1 MDFFKTVFNFF
12 KWILFLTL
20 TLFGLLIAAGIVTV
34 YYKEYLKEE
43 VLLAEN
49 ETEQDEIY
57 TDEEETVFEEEPS
70 FNDEE
75 KAKDESHPLD
85 VESKVEKVKK
95 NIDKHRSVRV
105 DRRNDVV
112 SRNESEQESNANI
125 PPPPPPHF
133 TALKG
138 KPVFRSDPEP
148 PWYHFRF
155 SYRDI
160 MEDLYMWE
168 WLLQQTEV
176 RRSLSAYGLPESF
189 FQSYYDEEEAERI
202 LKKGFFRYDKD
213 GYICTDYNAV
223 LRYYHKYTEPLYVLL
238 KKKVGDDAPLTDYI
252 EELLRFCQDIPYK
265 RPGNYYGNKYIWDFY
280 TPVHIMLERE
290 GDCDSKSV
298 LFASVLMHDRRFR
311 DKIVYI
317 TVAGHLL
324 LGIEG
329 EPNPYQDWVD
339 FQGKK
344 YIICDPVGPAHTA
357 FGVSAWDYGPVLNIE
372 KASLN

>member
-1 MDFFKTVFNFF
+1 MGFLKTIFNFF
-12 KWILFLTL
+12 KWVLILTF
-20 TLFGLLIAAGIVTV
+20 TLFGLLIAAGVV
-34 YYKEYLKEE
+34 ALYYEDYLKKEVMLAEEE
-43 VLLAEN
+43 VLQDDKTAE
-49 ETEQDEIY
+49 ELFIEE
-57 TDEEETVFEEEPS
+57 EEETEANNEITDAKEAIKEV
-70 FNDEE
+70 EE
-75 KAKDESHPLD
+75 KREPVSPD
-85 VESKVEKVKK
+85 
-95 NIDKHRSVRV
+95 
-105 DRRNDVV
+105 DRQALRDNKREEIV
-112 SRNESEQESNANI
+112 SRHEQEEKRVPDA
-125 PPPPPPHF
+125 PPPPPRF
-133 TALKG
+133 ARLKG
-138 KPVFRSDPEP
+138 KAVFDADPEP

-155 SYRDI
+155 SYQDI

-168 WLLQQTEV
+168 WLLRQAEV
-176 RRSLSAYGLPESF
+176 DRSLRVYGLPKSF
-189 FQSYYDEEEAERI
+189 FQNYYEEEQAARI
-202 LKKGFFRYDKD
+202 LKKSFFRYDKE

-223 LRYYHKYTEPLYVLL
+223 LRYYHRYTEPLYELL
-238 KKKVGDDAPLTDYI
+238 KKKVGNDAPLTDYI

-265 RPGNYYGNKYIWDFY
+265 RPGDYYRNKYIWDFY

-344 YIICDPVGPAHTA
+344 YIVCDPVGPAHTA

>member
-1 MDFFKTVFNFF
+1 MNFFRAVFNFF
-12 KWILFLTL
+12 KWILILSF

-34 YYKEYLKEE
+34 YYEEYLKKGI
-43 VLLAEN
+43 LLAEN
-49 ETEQDEIY
+49 ETEQERIS
-57 TDEEETVFEEEPS
+57 TEEEKTVFEEKTP

-75 KAKDESHPLD
+75 KAKDESLPSE
-85 VESKVEKVKK
+85 VESKIEEVKK
-95 NIDKHRSVRV
+95 PVAPPQPLPIEKSEE
-105 DRRNDVV
+105 VV
-112 SRNESEQESNANI
+112 SRNESEQELNANV
-125 PPPPPPHF
+125 PPPPRFAP
-133 TALKG
+133 LKG
-138 KPVFRSDPEP
+138 KPVFRTDPEP

-168 WLLQQTEV
+168 WLLQQAEIK
-176 RRSLSAYGLPESF
+176 RSLSDYGLPKSF
-189 FQSYYDEEEAERI
+189 FQNYYDEEQAERV

-213 GYICTDYNAV
+213 GYISTDYNAV

-265 RPGNYYGNKYIWDFY
+265 RPGDYYGNKYIWDFY

-344 YIICDPVGPAHTA
+344 YIVCDPVGPAHTA